1 VLGIEKS
8 ILNCDIDGVTRELEN
23 CKVIEVINGLASF
36 ETTLLIMAVRTKFYP
51 IVLLLLQH
59 GAISSLEDNLG
70 FTPLEEAITLK
81 CFNIVALLLQNG
93 ANGEKFLFEACLLEN
108 IEAVKVLLQNGV
120 SANVVD
126 TSGLREYTALMI
138 ACMQGSVNTVSLL
151 LQHSANVDAKDELG
165 NTALDY
171 IDEKPEKSDELRKL
185 FVFHLRIT
193 FLSLFECCSNN
204 NDQNKDIIQ
213 RYLFDA
219 MIVRELC
226 TFLSVSY
233 IHANEV

>member
-1 VLGIEKS
+1 
-8 ILNCDIDGVTRELEN
+8 
-23 CKVIEVINGLASF
+23 
-36 ETTLLIMAVRTKFYP
+36 
-51 IVLLLLQH
+51 
-59 GAISSLEDNLG
+59 
-70 FTPLEEAITLK
+70 
-81 CFNIVALLLQNG
+81 
-93 ANGEKFLFEACLLEN
+93 
-108 IEAVKVLLQNGV
+108 
-120 SANVVD
+120 
-126 TSGLREYTALMI
+126 
-138 ACMQGSVNTVSLL
+138 LL

-193 FLSLFECCSNN
+193 FLSLFECCSND